1 MGKIDKPKHYRQG
14 TMETWDAITGLRLG
28 YLEGNVVKYISRYK
42 YKDDPIGD
50 LKKARAYLDKL
61 IAQTREESCRVH
73 TPIT

>member
-1 MGKIDKPKHYRQG
+1 MGKIDKPTHYRQG
-14 TMETWDAITGLRLG
+14 TMETWDAITGLGLG
-28 YLEGNVVKYISRYK
+28 YIEGNIVKYICRYPHK
-42 YKDDPIGD
+42 GDPIGD